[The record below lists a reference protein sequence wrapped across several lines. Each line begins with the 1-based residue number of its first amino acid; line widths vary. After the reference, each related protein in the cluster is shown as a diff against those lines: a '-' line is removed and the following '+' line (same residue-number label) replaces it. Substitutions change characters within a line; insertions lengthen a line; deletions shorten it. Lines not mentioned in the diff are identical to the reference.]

1 MIESLS
7 KTFPFL
13 AKLFALIIGGIVS
26 LVLSGDINLDNN
38 NQAQLNINL
47 KVVLKLLCSI
57 GMGLYLGEFTIDY
70 WDFEHLNYY
79 AQSAVLMAFSIF
91 GMLVFGVLYRSV
103 QLTFTDKELSEII
116 IEVKKTIKALFK

>member
-1 MIESLS
+1 MIESMS

-13 AKLFALIIGGIVS
+13 AKLFALIIGGIIS
-26 LVLSGDINLDNN
+26 LVLSGDINLDSN

-91 GMLVFGVLYRSV
+91 GMLAFGVLYRSV

-116 IEVKKTIKALFK
+116 TEVKKTIKALF

>member
-1 MIESLS
+1 MIESMS

-13 AKLFALIIGGIVS
+13 AKLFALIIGGIIS
-26 LVLSGDINLDNN
+26 LVLSGDINLDSN

-91 GMLVFGVLYRSV
+91 GMLAFGVLYRSV

-116 IEVKKTIKALFK
+116 TEVKKTIKALFK

>member
-1 MIESLS
+1 MIESMS

-13 AKLFALIIGGIVS
+13 AKLFALIIGGIIS
-26 LVLSGDINLDNN
+26 LVLSGDVNLDSN

-91 GMLVFGVLYRSV
+91 GMLAFGVLYRSV

-116 IEVKKTIKALFK
+116 TEVKKTIQVLFK

>member
-1 MIESLS
+1 MPETLT
-7 KTFPFL
+7 KAVPFL

-47 KVVLKLLCSI
+47 KVILKLLCSI

-79 AQSAVLMAFSIF
+79 AQSAVLMSFSIF
-91 GMLVFGVLYRSV
+91 GILAFGVLYRSV
-103 QLTFTDKELSEII
+103 QLTFTNKELSEII
-116 IEVKKTIKALFK
+116 TEVKKTIKALF

>member
-116 IEVKKTIKALFK
+116 TEVKKTIQALFK

>member
-1 MIESLS
+1 MIESMS

-13 AKLFALIIGGIVS
+13 AKLFALIIGGIIS
-26 LVLSGDINLDNN
+26 LVLSGDINLDSN

-91 GMLVFGVLYRSV
+91 GMLAFGVLYRSV

-116 IEVKKTIKALFK
+116 TEVKKTIQALF

>member
-1 MIESLS
+1 MESLS
-7 KTFPFL
+7 KAFPFL

>member
-91 GMLVFGVLYRSV
+91 GMLAFGVLYRSV

>member
-91 GMLVFGVLYRSV
+91 GMLAFGVLYRSV

-116 IEVKKTIKALFK
+116 TEVKKTIQALFK